1 MPATAIDTDR
11 LSLRPHRAE
20 DFEDMC
26 AMWSDPGVT
35 RFIGGHVLSP
45 EDVWARMLRYA
56 GGWALVGYGFWAI
69 RDRASGAF
77 VGETGFLNLRRELS
91 PSFGA
96 RPELGFALVPSA
108 HGKGLAGEAAGA
120 VLAWADRKWPGG
132 ETVCMI
138 APENVASLRLAR
150 RLGYVEFARTAYK
163 GEPVILHSRRSG

>member
-1 MPATAIDTDR
+1 MLATAIDTDR
-11 LSLRPHRAE
+11 LSLRLHRAE

-77 VGETGFLNLRRELS
+77 VGETGFLNLRRELA

-96 RPELGFALVPSA
+96 RPELGFA
-108 HGKGLAGEAAGA
+108 
-120 VLAWADRKWPGG
+120 
-132 ETVCMI
+132 
-138 APENVASLRLAR
+138 
-150 RLGYVEFARTAYK
+150 
-163 GEPVILHSRRSG
+163 